1 MRNQGVIVFLTV
13 IVTGLCLYYLSFTFV
28 SNNIQERAVTY
39 ATDESGNVDFSK
51 KQAYMDS
58 IYREPVYNFLGAD
71 FTYKEIKE
79 TELGLGL
86 DLQGGMHVTLE
97 ISPVEIVKG
106 LSGNSKDATF
116 NAALADAE
124 EKAKTSNDRFVN
136 LFYSSWQERAPNQK
150 LSAVFATAA
159 NRGRISLETSDS
171 DILSIIDTEVESAI
185 DRSFNILRTRVDRFG
200 TSQPNIQRIQGS
212 GRIQIELPGVD
223 NQERVRNLLQGVAKL
238 QFWEVAEINDYL
250 SELEAVN
257 SMLVAE
263 AQGQKTQTP
272 APADSEEIEVT
283 EETEVTEE
291 SEASELE
298 RQLAEESGSID
309 DPSSQVSP
317 LFSLTRSNQGL
328 VYDLRDTVT
337 INRILA
343 RDDVKSLLPRNVKFL
358 WAVKPQRV
366 DNNELLEL
374 YGIRYSRA
382 SDQAQ
387 LEGDVITDA
396 RQTLDQTSRP
406 AVSMQMNADGARKW
420 RKLTSESIGK
430 RIAVVLDDYVYTAP
444 VVQSEIPS
452 GQSEITGNFNMEEA
466 KDLANILK
474 SGSLPAPTKIVE
486 EAFVGPTLG
495 QEAQNQGILSMVAG
509 LVLVVVFMV
518 AYYAKGGFI
527 AIAALIFNIFFI
539 LGILAQL
546 GAALTLPGIAGI
558 VLTIGMSID
567 ANVLIFERIKE
578 ELSNGAGLIA
588 AINSGYNKAFS
599 AILDSN
605 VTTFLTGAILY
616 ALGQGP
622 VKGFAI
628 VLMIGIASSFFSS
641 VFITRVIVH
650 WMSKKGDKSSI
661 SFATPL
667 GRNLLGDLNID
678 FLSKRKVAYLIS
690 TAIILIGMAIAVFS
704 GLKFGVDFTGGR
716 SYIVEFNQPVV
727 SSDLKTGLDSEF
739 DGSVEVKTFGGNN
752 ILKVTTSYL
761 INEDDDVSNAEV
773 ERRVRD
779 GIASVTGLAYT
790 SDAANMSDS
799 QFAITGSSKVGATVA
814 DDIKKS
820 SAEAMFF
827 ALVAIF
833 LYILLRFRK
842 WQFSLGS
849 IIALVHDV
857 FFVIAAFAI
866 ASAFGA
872 TFEIDQ
878 VFIAAMLTVVGY
890 SINDT
895 VIVFDRIR
903 ENISNR
909 GTSKLVKMF
918 NDAINQTMARTVIT
932 SATTLIVVTVLL
944 IFGGEVLRGF
954 SFALFIG
961 VLVGTYSS
969 IYIAT
974 PIVVDLMKREIENM
988 EANPEPVVVKKG
1000 AKTQNY

>member
-1 MRNQGVIVFLTV
+1 MRNKGVVVFLTV
-13 IVTGLCLYYLSFTFV
+13 IITALCLYYLSFTLV
-28 SNNIQERAVTY
+28 SNKVEGQATAF
-39 ATDESGNVDFSK
+39 ATDEVGNVDFDM
-51 KQAYMDS
+51 KQRYLDS
-58 IYREPVYNFLGAD
+58 IYREPVYNFLGAK

-97 ISPVEIVKG
+97 VSPVEIVRG
-106 LSGNSKDATF
+106 LSGNSKDAAF
-116 NAALADAE
+116 NTALDQATEA
-124 EKAKTSNDRFVN
+124 AKTTNEKFVN
-136 LFYSSWQERAPNQK
+136 LFYSAWQQSASGRK
-150 LSAVFATAA
+150 LSEIFATAA
-159 NRGRISLETSDS
+159 NRGRISLETSDA
-171 DILSIIDTEVESAI
+171 DILKIIDTEVENAI

-200 TSQPNIQRIQGS
+200 TSQPNIQRIQGT
-212 GRIQIELPGVD
+212 GRIQIELPGVS
-223 NQERVRNLLQGVAKL
+223 NAERVRNLLQGVAKL
-238 QFWEVAEINDYL
+238 QFWEVAELNEFFA
-250 SELEAVN
+250 ELEDVN
-257 SMLVAE
+257 RLLVEEARAAKGQPAE
-263 AQGQKTQTP
+263 A
-272 APADSEEIEVT
+272 T
-283 EETEVTEE
+283 EEGEVD
-291 SEASELE
+291 EATDLE
-298 RQLAEESGSID
+298 RQLAEGTLD
-309 DPSSQVSP
+309 DVSTEISP
-317 LFSLTRSNQGL
+317 LFSLTKGQGL
-328 VYDLRDTVT
+328 IYEIRDTVA
-337 INRILA
+337 INRIMA
-343 RDDVKSLLPRNVKFL
+343 REDVRSLLPRNVKFL
-358 WAVKPQRV
+358 WSVKPQVV
-366 DNNELLEL
+366 DNMELLEL
-374 YGIRYSRA
+374 FAIRFNRA
-382 SDQAQ
+382 SDQAP

-406 AVSMQMNADGARKW
+406 AVSMQMNAEGARKW
-420 RKLTSESIGK
+420 RKLTSENIGR
-430 RIAVVLDDYVYTAP
+430 RIAVVLDDFVYTAP

-452 GQSEITGNFNMEEA
+452 GQSEITGNFSIEEA

-486 EAFVGPTLG
+486 EAIIGPTLG
-495 QEAQNQGILSMVAG
+495 KEAQRQGIISMLAG
-509 LVLVVVFMV
+509 LILVVMFMI
-518 AYYAKGGFI
+518 AYYSEGGFV
-527 AIAALIFNIFFI
+527 AISALVFNIFFI

-578 ELSNGAGLIA
+578 ELRNGSGLMA
-588 AINSGYNKAFS
+588 AISEGYNKAFS

-628 VLMIGIASSFFSS
+628 VLMIGIASSFFSA
-641 VFITRVIVH
+641 VFITRVIVT
-650 WMSKKGDKSSI
+650 WMTKKGDRSKI
-661 SFATPL
+661 SFATPFAKNVM
-667 GRNLLGDLNID
+667 GQLNID

-690 TAIILIGMAIAVFS
+690 TGIIIVGLAIAAVN

-716 SYIVEFNQPVV
+716 SYIVQFAQPVTAT
-727 SSDLKTGLDSEF
+727 DLKVGLDGEF
-739 DGSVEVKTFGGNN
+739 DGSVEVKTYGANN
-752 ILKVTTSYL
+752 VMKVTTSYL
-761 INEDDDVSNAEV
+761 INEDDDASNAEV
-773 ERRVRD
+773 ERRVIE
-779 GIASVTGLAYT
+779 GIASVTGLSFST
-790 SDAANMSDS
+790 DVTNLSDTE
-799 QFAITGSSKVGATVA
+799 FAITGSSKVGATVA

-857 FFVIAAFAI
+857 FFVIAAFSI
-866 ASAFGA
+866 ASALGA

-878 VFIAAMLTVVGY
+878 VFIAAVLTVVGY

-903 ENISNR
+903 ENIENR

-918 NDAINQTMARTVIT
+918 NDAINQTMARTLIT
-932 SATTLIVVTVLL
+932 SATTLIVVLVLL

-954 SFALFIG
+954 SFALLIG

-974 PIVVDLMKREIENM
+974 PVVVDLMKRELAA
-988 EANPEPVVVKKG
+988 EAAQEATGKK
-1000 AKTQNY
+1000 AV